1 MTVRTARLSVA
12 LLFAAPLAAA
22 PLHAQGVEY
31 ATGTTKYRISTNAK
45 GSQTSPMGNADF
57 QLGVQERITVNVMK
71 HAKDTV
77 MATMTLDS
85 IAFQSSAGPAPDV
98 SKMTGAHFV
107 TLMSPTGKFYS
118 SKTPDGIDPALGQ
131 ITDGIGFF
139 LPAFRGN
146 VANGVTWT
154 DTTTGKVSVQGMDMD
169 RTSVSNYKV
178 NGDTT
183 ISGEKAFRV
192 QRITTSKAA
201 GSGSMQGTPMT
212 METSGT
218 GTGAFFI
225 TPKGVFL
232 GATSSDD
239 VNTKITVLAQNVE
252 ISVKQNVQTKVEAI
266 R

>member
-57 QLGVQERITVNVMK
+57 QLGVQEQITVNVMK

-85 IAFQSSAGPAPDV
+85 IAFQSAGPAPDV
-98 SKMTGAHFV
+98 SKVTGAHFV

-131 ITDGIGFF
+131 ITDGIGRF

-183 ISGEKAFRV
+183 IGGETAFRV

-201 GSGSMQGTPMT
+201 ASGAMQGTPVT
-212 METSGT
+212 VETTGT
-218 GTGAFFI
+218 STGAFFI
-225 TPKGVFL
+225 SPKGVFL
-232 GATSSDD
+232 GSTSTDD
-239 VNTKITVLAQNVE
+239 GNTKITVLAQNVE

-266 R
+266 K